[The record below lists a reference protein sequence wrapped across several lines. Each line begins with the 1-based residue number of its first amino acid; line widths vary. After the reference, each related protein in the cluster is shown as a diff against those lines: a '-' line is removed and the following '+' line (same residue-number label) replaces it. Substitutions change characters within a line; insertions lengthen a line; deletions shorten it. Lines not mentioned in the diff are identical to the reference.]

1 MVLNNTENPYMLH
14 GGREMKNTL
23 KSIGYKEKTTR
34 WDAVFKCV
42 LLDVMYNNA
51 NAGSQTLLLDR
62 DTRLRK
68 NRPSYVLCNT
78 QHAHY
83 DFTLVY
89 KLE

>member
-1 MVLNNTENPYMLH
+1 MLH
-14 GGREMKNTL
+14 GGREMHIEDTQ
-23 KSIGYKEKTTR
+23 SIGYKKTTR
-34 WDAVFKCV
+34 WDAVFKNV